1 MSQHSVAV
9 HRLSKT
15 YRLFDSPWQRLR
27 QRLTGAPGQREI
39 EALSEVSFEV
49 PPGGRLAVIGD
60 NGAGKSTLLKILSG
74 VSSPTSGEVRVEGR
88 IGSILE
94 LGSGFHPEFTG
105 RQNLVLNAAMLG
117 LSSEEV
123 RRQTPEIL
131 EFAELGD
138 FIDQPVKRYS
148 TGMTLRLGFAIAT
161 QIEPEVLIIDE
172 VLSVGDAYFRKKC
185 LDQLERFVRSG
196 RTLLFCSHAMYYA
209 TAFCDRAIWLHRGR
223 VEADGTSAE
232 VVQAYQT
239 HLARRSSA
247 RRQHRDRVDDT
258 GAGTARLGRV
268 TIAGAGS
275 QPPMF
280 RPGDSWTLRIE
291 WQAGDPKG
299 AFHIGVGIDRID
311 GVQVCSFGTRPGGKA
326 PFTGHRHH
334 AVILELPE
342 LPIISGEF
350 SVYVFLLDERGLH
363 VHDQK
368 LLDRAF
374 RVESETYEIGLLR
387 VDHRWRDAEE

>member
-9 HRLSKT
+9 RRLSKT
-15 YRLFDSPWQRLR
+15 YHLFDSPWQRLR
-27 QRLTGAPGQREI
+27 QRLTGAPGHRKI

-74 VSSPTSGEVRVEGR
+74 VTSPTYGEVRVVGR

-105 RQNLVLNAAMLG
+105 RQNLVLNAAMLS

-123 RRQTPEIL
+123 RRKTPEIL

-148 TGMTLRLGFAIAT
+148 TGMMMRLGFAIAT

-185 LDQLERFVRSG
+185 LDQLGRFARSG
-196 RTLLFCSHAMYYA
+196 RTLLLCSHAMYYA
-209 TAFCDRAIWLHRGR
+209 TAFCNRAIWLHHGR
-223 VEADGTSAE
+223 VAASGAAAE

-239 HLARRSSA
+239 HLARRRSA
-247 RRQHRDRVDDT
+247 GRRRRDRESET
-258 GAGTARLGRV
+258 GTGTARLGRV

-275 QPPMF
+275 TPPVF
-280 RPGDSWTLRIE
+280 RPGDAWTLRIE
-291 WQAGDPKG
+291 WHADDPEG
-299 AFHIGVGIDRID
+299 AFHIGVGIDRVD
-311 GVQVCSFGTRPGGKA
+311 GIQVCSFGTRPGGRA
-326 PFTGHRHH
+326 PFTGHRRHS
-334 AVILELPE
+334 AILELPE
-342 LPIISGEF
+342 LPIVSGEF
-350 SVYVFLLDERGLH
+350 SVFVFLLDESGLH

-368 LLDRAF
+368 LLDGAF
-374 RVESETYEIGLLR
+374 RVESETYEIGLIR
-387 VDHRWRDAEE
+387 VNHRWRDTEE